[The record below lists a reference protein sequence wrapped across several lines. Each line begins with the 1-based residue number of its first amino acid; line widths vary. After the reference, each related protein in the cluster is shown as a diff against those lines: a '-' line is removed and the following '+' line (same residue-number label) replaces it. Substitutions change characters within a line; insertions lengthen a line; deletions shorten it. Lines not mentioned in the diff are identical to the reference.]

1 MLKRFFW
8 NDNRFNM
15 IALSKIYY
23 SENGK
28 EWSSFELDF
37 DYDYYQVH
45 FFEKEHIILF
55 QNEKFI
61 LCTNDL
67 KNMKK
72 IKIPFADSHHRFFI
86 SGGNLFIDTNNGLK
100 VGGEEVFAYWNF
112 NK

>member
-1 MLKRFFW
+1 MEKVDEIEYVEKIFW

-37 DYDYYQVH
+37 DYDPYQSA

-55 QNEKFI
+55 QKR
-61 LCTNDL
+61 
-67 KNMKK
+67 K
-72 IKIPFADSHHRFFI
+72 IYI
-86 SGGNLFIDTNNGLK
+86 
-100 VGGEEVFAYWNF
+100 VYQ
-112 NK
+112 